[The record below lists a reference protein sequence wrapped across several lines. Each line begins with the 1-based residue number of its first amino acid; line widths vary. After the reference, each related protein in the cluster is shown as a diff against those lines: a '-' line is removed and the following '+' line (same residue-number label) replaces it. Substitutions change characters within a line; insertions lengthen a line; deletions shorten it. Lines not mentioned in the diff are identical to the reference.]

1 MKRKRP
7 VNRNEKIKSI
17 LLKSNNIQILSKKK
31 SNFKCYCG
39 VCGEVF
45 NVNGYM
51 NRTKFIC
58 PSCRKTKLAERRQ
71 EQRKLKR
78 QEERENEYT
87 SIKRKCQYF
96 HRCLMS
102 GEYLCNHCMVLE
114 KPYYSKKE
122 FIDVVNKA
130 NKSITIIGSYL
141 DSQTPI
147 DYKCNICGSVY
158 KGKPYPLLH
167 GECGCKKCHQSNGE
181 RIITLYLTE
190 NGYNFEA
197 EKRFDDLRDRYP
209 LRFDFYLP
217 DYKIAIEYD
226 GKQHFEPIA
235 FYETQNAVDEFEGV
249 KRRDAIKEKYCNE
262 NGIKLI
268 RIRYDV
274 KDIEEHL
281 DEKLSEIIT

>member
-1 MKRKRP
+1 MKRKKP
-7 VNRNEKIKSI
+7 VNRKEKLKSI

-31 SNFKCYCG
+31 SKFKCQCG

-45 NVNGYM
+45 IVNGYM
-51 NRTKFIC
+51 NRTKFVC
-58 PSCRKTKLAERRQ
+58 PSCRKTELAERKQ
-71 EQRKLKR
+71 EQRNLKC
-78 QEERENEYT
+78 QQERENEYT
-87 SIKRKCQYF
+87 FIKRKCQYF
-96 HRCLMS
+96 ARCLRT
-102 GEYLCNHCMVLE
+102 GDYLCEPCAMLE
-114 KPYYSKKE
+114 KPYYSKEE
-122 FIDVVNKA
+122 FPDLVNMA
-130 NKSITIIGSYL
+130 NKSITIIGGYL
-141 DSQTPI
+141 DAKTPI

-158 KGKPYPLLH
+158 KGKPYQLLR

-190 NGYNFEA
+190 NEINFEA

-235 FYETQNAVDEFEGV
+235 FYKTQNAVDEFEGV
-249 KRRDAIKEKYCNE
+249 KRRDAIKTKYCKE
-262 NGIKLI
+262 NGIRLI
-268 RIRYDV
+268 RIKYDV
-274 KDIEEHL
+274 KDIERCL